1 MAERPFDM
9 RQVAGSIPAA
19 PTTSPD
25 AGIVVGSAMTSVRV
39 RYVYRDRSRHGQV
52 RLYFWRGAGTAKIR
66 ITETEGSPEFYA
78 RVATLTRETEIAPI
92 LPTRDAGLATPAAG
106 TFGALALAYMASSA
120 FLDYDGATIKKR
132 RNLLG
137 HMVEERVTPDDA
149 SRLFR
154 DMPLDRV
161 SAANLDV
168 LRDRAAKI
176 TKGQANERVKA
187 LRAMFKWA
195 SLPAQRPQWPTLR
208 SNPAAGLKTIKVA
221 SDGWHT
227 WTMDEIEQYERRHP
241 PGTRAHM
248 AMTIALYTGARRSD
262 IIRLGRPHVRGQVL
276 RWTAYKGRRKDP
288 MPIEIDILPPLAE
301 ALARGPLGEVTWLQN
316 ELGRPFTHAGFGNW
330 FADRCAEAGL
340 PHCSAHGLRKAGA
353 TRAAENG
360 ATAHMLM
367 AMFGW
372 KTLAQAERYT
382 RAAER
387 RKMAKAGMQTLMVVK
402 R

>member
-1 MAERPFDM
+1 
-9 RQVAGSIPAA
+9 
-19 PTTSPD
+19 
-25 AGIVVGSAMTSVRV
+25 
-39 RYVYRDRSRHGQV
+39 
-52 RLYFWRGAGTAKIR
+52 
-66 ITETEGSPEFYA
+66 
-78 RVATLTRETEIAPI
+78 
-92 LPTRDAGLATPAAG
+92 
-106 TFGALALAYMASSA
+106 
-120 FLDYDGATIKKR
+120 
-132 RNLLG
+132 
-137 HMVEERVTPDDA
+137 
-149 SRLFR
+149 
-154 DMPLDRV
+154 
-161 SAANLDV
+161 
-168 LRDRAAKI
+168 
-176 TKGQANERVKA
+176 
-187 LRAMFKWA
+187 
-195 SLPAQRPQWPTLR
+195 
-208 SNPAAGLKTIKVA
+208 
-221 SDGWHT
+221 
-227 WTMDEIEQYERRHP
+227 MDEIEQYERRHP